1 IAWQSQAFDKGNY
14 EHRTWLK
21 NSRAIQADSLDEQ
34 VINLPSDGGMA
45 RKETGTDLEC
55 LVPKPEI
62 NARRLNLVIIN
73 WNWRD
78 NPSGVSENVGAN
90 CLRGQNTRS
99 KRLRPGKK
107 FEVRYACP
115 SLRISMPHC

>member
-1 IAWQSQAFDKGNY
+1 MMLEPFP
-14 EHRTWLK
+14 
-21 NSRAIQADSLDEQ
+21 SRSTETLSPRSILGSIGLASSSYAKFTFSASLA
-34 VINLPSDGGMA
+34 NLPSNGGTA
-45 RKETGTDLEC
+45 RKETGTNLEC

-90 CLRGQNTRS
+90 CLRGQNTRG
-99 KRLRPGKK
+99 KRLQPGKK
-107 FEVRYACP
+107 F
-115 SLRISMPHC
+115 